1 MTTPLRTLIIEDSV
15 DDTELAIR
23 TLRRAGY
30 EPTFERVETAA
41 ALNTALE
48 QGGWDV
54 IISDYTMP
62 HLSGLEALKLVQQ
75 KQIDV
80 PFIILSGSIGEDI
93 AVEAMKAGAHD
104 YIMKDNSARLIP
116 AVARELREARVR
128 RERHLAEQ
136 RVHHLAYFDPLTEL
150 PNRTQFLETL
160 DLMIDEAR
168 NTGQQVALLLLDL
181 NDFREINDTLGY
193 DNGDALLRQAAQ
205 RLLTLRRPTDTVA
218 RLGGD
223 DFALLLGSCSL
234 GLATDVCQRALSTLN
249 DPYEVAGFT
258 LETGAKI
265 GVALFPDH
273 AKTAH
278 LLLQH
283 ADVALSLSKQGS
295 NFCTVY
301 DPVNDPSNPGRLL
314 LMTDLRAAIN
324 NNHIQPHFQ
333 PKVNMHSGCITG
345 AEALVRWTHP
355 RRGLVPPHDF
365 IALAEKTGMI
375 NLLTLHM
382 LDVSMKTCSAWREAG
397 LRIPVAVNLSVKDL
411 LDQMLVRKVE
421 ILLASRAM
429 EPNMLEFEITET
441 ALMGDPVRALE
452 ILTALSDMGI
462 RLHIDD
468 FGTGYSSLGY
478 LKRLPVNAVKIDRSF
493 VHDMTDNPD
502 AAIIVRSTI
511 ELAHN
516 LGLKVI
522 AEGVET
528 QATWEQ
534 LARYDCDEAQ
544 GYLISKPAAG
554 DKVENWVHNSPWKT
568 L

>member
-223 DFALLLGSCSL
+223 DFALLLGSCSP